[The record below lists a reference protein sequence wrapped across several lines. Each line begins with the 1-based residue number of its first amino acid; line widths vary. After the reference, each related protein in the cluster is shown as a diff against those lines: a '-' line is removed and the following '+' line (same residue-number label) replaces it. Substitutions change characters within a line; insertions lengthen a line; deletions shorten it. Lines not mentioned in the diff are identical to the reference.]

1 MYMYANKNNVRV
13 FIDMDKLCVSGGRP
27 LVGTVTIGGMKNAAL
42 PIIFATILVNDICVL
57 ENLPDVSDIKTA
69 LEIVRRM
76 GAEVKQLDK
85 FTYSIDTRTVR
96 SNSVPLDLARN
107 MRGSYYVLGAE
118 LGRFGRSF
126 TSLPGGCNL
135 GARPIDQHVKGFE
148 ALGATVNCTS
158 GISCYSENR
167 LVGASIYMD
176 VASVGATANIM
187 LAAATA
193 DGMTVIDN
201 AAREPHIVDLANF
214 LNSCGAN
221 ISGAGTEVIK
231 IRGVDKLYGG
241 TYAIIPDMIEAGTYM
256 IAAAATKGDLTI
268 NNVIPRHLEATTRKL
283 VEMGVEV
290 EEGDDYVRVRS
301 DGNLKKARVKTDF
314 YPGFPTDMNPQFCV
328 LLCLAEGHSKIT
340 ESVMDF
346 RFKYTD
352 ELVRMG
358 AKITVTGRDANI
370 EGIDNFHP
378 ANVRAVDLRA
388 GAAMVIAALSAN
400 GTTVIDDIYHIERGY
415 EDMVGKL
422 RSVGADIKRVS
433 ENI

>member
-1 MYMYANKNNVRV
+1 ME
-13 FIDMDKLCVSGGRP
+13 KLCISGGKP
-27 LVGTVTIGGMKNAAL
+27 LLGSITIGGMKNAAL
-42 PIIFATILVNDICVL
+42 PIIFATVLVNDVCIL
-57 ENLPDVSDIKTA
+57 ENLPEVSDIYQA

-76 GAEVKQLDK
+76 GADIEQIDRY
-85 FTYSIDTRTVR
+85 TYRIDTRPVR
-96 SNSVPLDLARN
+96 SNSVPLDLARM

-118 LGRFGRSF
+118 LGRFGRSS
-126 TSLPGGCNL
+126 TALPGGCNL
-135 GARPIDQHVKGFE
+135 GARPIDQHIKGFE

-158 GISCYSENR
+158 GINCYTNKPLE
-167 LVGASIYMD
+167 GTSIYLD

-187 LAAATA
+187 LAATTA
-193 DGMTVIDN
+193 KGKTVIDN

-231 IRGVDKLYGG
+231 IHGVDSLHGG

-256 IAAAATKGDLTI
+256 IAAAATKGDLII
-268 NNVIPRHLEATTRKL
+268 NNVIPRHLEATSRKL
-283 VEMGVEV
+283 IEMGVIV
-290 EEGDDYVRVRS
+290 EEGDDYVRVS
-301 DGNLKKARVKTDF
+301 SSGELKKTRVKTDF

-328 LLCLAEGHSKIT
+328 LLCLAEGHSIIT
-340 ESVMDF
+340 ESVMNY

-358 AKITVTGRDANI
+358 ARISVQGRDAHI
-370 EGIDNFHP
+370 DGIDAFHP

-400 GTTVIDDIYHIERGY
+400 GKTIIEDIYHIQRGY

-422 RSVGADIKRVS
+422 RSVGADIKIISDDIR
-433 ENI
+433 

>member
-1 MYMYANKNNVRV
+1 
-13 FIDMDKLCVSGGRP
+13 MDKLCVSGGKP
-27 LVGTVTIGGMKNAAL
+27 LVGTVNIGGMKNAAL
-42 PIIFATILVNDICVL
+42 PIIFATILVNDVCIL

-69 LEIVRRM
+69 LEILRRM
-76 GAEVKQLDK
+76 GAEIKQLDN
-85 FTYSIDTRTVR
+85 FTYSIDTRPVK
-96 SNSVPLDLARN
+96 SNSVPLDLACN

-126 TSLPGGCNL
+126 TSIPGGCNL
-135 GARPIDQHVKGFE
+135 GARPIDQHIKGFE
-148 ALGATVNCTS
+148 ALGAKVNCTS
-158 GISCYSENR
+158 GISCYTER
-167 LVGASIYMD
+167 PLEGASIYMD

-187 LAAATA
+187 IAAATA
-193 DGMTVIDN
+193 NGMTVIDN

-231 IRGVDKLYGG
+231 IRGVESLYGG

-256 IAAAATKGDLTI
+256 IAAAATKGDLTV

-290 EEGDDYVRVRS
+290 EEGDDFVRVRS
-301 DGNLKKARVKTDF
+301 DGTLKKVRVKTDF

-328 LLCLAEGHSKIT
+328 LLCLAEGESRIT
-340 ESVMDF
+340 ESVMDS

-352 ELVRMG
+352 ELIRMG
-358 AKITVTGRDANI
+358 AKIVVQGRDAI
-370 EGIDNFHP
+370 ITGVDSLTP

-388 GAAMVIAALSAN
+388 GAAMVIAALSSA
-400 GTTVIDDIYHIERGY
+400 GTTVIEDIHHIERGY
-415 EDMVGKL
+415 EDLVGKL
-422 RSVGADIKRVS
+422 RSVGADIKRIS
-433 ENI
+433 DSI

>member
-1 MYMYANKNNVRV
+1 
-13 FIDMDKLCVSGGRP
+13 MDKLCVSGGRP
-27 LVGTVTIGGMKNAAL
+27 LLGSVTIGGMKNAAL
-42 PIIFATILVNDICVL
+42 PIIFATILVNDVCVL

-69 LEIVRRM
+69 LEILRRM
-76 GAEVKQLDK
+76 GAEIKELGK
-85 FTYSIDTRTVR
+85 NTYSIDTRPVH

-126 TSLPGGCNL
+126 TALPGGCNL
-135 GARPIDQHVKGFE
+135 GARPIDQHIKGFE
-148 ALGATVNCTS
+148 ALGANVNCTS
-158 GISCYSENR
+158 GISCYAENR
-167 LVGASIYMD
+167 LQGASIYMD

-187 LAAATA
+187 IAAATA
-193 DGMTVIDN
+193 EGMTVIDN

-231 IRGVDKLYGG
+231 IRGVDELHGG

-283 VEMGVEV
+283 VEMGVTV
-290 EEGDDYVRVRS
+290 VEGDDYVRVTC
-301 DGNLKKARVKTDF
+301 DGTLKKARVKTDF

-328 LLCLAEGHSKIT
+328 LLCLAEGHSVLT

-352 ELVRMG
+352 ELIRMG
-358 AKITVTGRDANI
+358 AKITVQGRDAHI
-370 EGIDNFHP
+370 DGIQSFRP

-388 GAAMVIAALSAN
+388 GAAMVIAALSAA

-422 RSVGADIKRVS
+422 RSVGADIKRIS
-433 ENI
+433 DNI

>member
-1 MYMYANKNNVRV
+1 
-13 FIDMDKLCVSGGRP
+13 MDKLCVSGGRP
-27 LVGTVTIGGMKNAAL
+27 LVGSVNIGGMKNAAL

-57 ENLPDVSDIKTA
+57 ENLPDVSDIKNA
-69 LEIVRRM
+69 LEILRRM
-76 GAEVKQLDK
+76 GAEIKEIDR
-85 FTYSIDTRTVR
+85 FTYSIDTRPVR

-135 GARPIDQHVKGFE
+135 GARPIDQHIKGFE

-158 GISCYSENR
+158 GISCYTEKP
-167 LVGASIYMD
+167 LEGASIYMD

-187 LAAATA
+187 IAAATA
-193 DGMTVIDN
+193 SGMTVIDN

-214 LNSCGAN
+214 LNSCGAD

-231 IRGVDKLYGG
+231 IRGVESLHGG

-283 VEMGVEV
+283 LEMGVEV
-290 EEGDDYVRVRS
+290 EEGDDYVRVRY
-301 DGNLKKARVKTDF
+301 DGKLKKVRVKTDF

-328 LLCLAEGHSKIT
+328 LLCLAEGESRIT
-340 ESVMDF
+340 ESVMDS

-352 ELVRMG
+352 ELIRMG
-358 AKITVTGRDANI
+358 ARITVQGRDAI
-370 EGIDNFHP
+370 ITGVEAFTP
-378 ANVRAVDLRA
+378 STVRAVDLRA
-388 GAAMVIAALSAN
+388 GAAMVIAALSTT
-400 GTTVIDDIYHIERGY
+400 GTTFIDDIHHIERGY
-415 EDMVGKL
+415 EDLVGKL
-422 RSVGADIKRVS
+422 RSVGADIERVS
-433 ENI
+433 TNN

>member
-1 MYMYANKNNVRV
+1 
-13 FIDMDKLCVSGGRP
+13 MDKLCVSGGRP
-27 LVGTVTIGGMKNAAL
+27 LVGSVNIGGMKNAAL

-57 ENLPDVSDIKTA
+57 ENLPDVSDIKNA
-69 LEIVRRM
+69 LEILRRM
-76 GAEVKQLDK
+76 GAEIKQIDN
-85 FTYSIDTRTVR
+85 FTYSIDTRPVR

-107 MRGSYYVLGAE
+107 TRGSYYVLGAE

-135 GARPIDQHVKGFE
+135 GARPIDQHIKGFE

-158 GISCYSENR
+158 GISCYTEKA
-167 LVGASIYMD
+167 LEGAPIYMD

-187 LAAATA
+187 IAAATA
-193 DGMTVIDN
+193 NGMTVIDN

-214 LNSCGAN
+214 LNSCGAD

-231 IRGVDKLYGG
+231 IRGVESLHGG

-283 VEMGVEV
+283 LEMGVAV
-290 EEGDDYVRVRS
+290 EEGDDFVRVRY
-301 DGNLKKARVKTDF
+301 DGKLKKVRVKTDF

-328 LLCLAEGHSKIT
+328 LLCLAEGESRIT
-340 ESVMDF
+340 ESVMDS

-352 ELVRMG
+352 ELIRMG
-358 AKITVTGRDANI
+358 ASITVQGRDAI
-370 EGIDNFHP
+370 ITGIDSFTP
-378 ANVRAVDLRA
+378 STVRAVDLRA
-388 GAAMVIAALSAN
+388 GAAMVIAALSAS
-400 GTTVIDDIYHIERGY
+400 GTTFIDDIHHIERGY
-415 EDMVGKL
+415 EDLVGKL

-433 ENI
+433 ANG

>member
-1 MYMYANKNNVRV
+1 ME
-13 FIDMDKLCVSGGRP
+13 KLCVSGGRP
-27 LVGTVTIGGMKNAAL
+27 LLGSINIGGMKNAAL
-42 PIIFATILVNDICVL
+42 PILFATILVNDVCVL
-57 ENLPDVSDIKTA
+57 ENLPDVSDIRTA
-69 LEIVRRM
+69 LEILRRM
-76 GAEVKQLDK
+76 GAEIKQLDT
-85 FTYSIDTRTVR
+85 FTYSIDTRSVR
-96 SNSVPLDLARN
+96 SNSVPIDLAQK

-135 GARPIDQHVKGFE
+135 GARPIDQHIKGFE

-158 GISCYSENR
+158 GVSCYTEKP
-167 LVGASIYMD
+167 LEGASIYMD

-187 LAAATA
+187 MAAALA
-193 DGMTVIDN
+193 KGKTVINN

-231 IRGVDKLYGG
+231 IYGVDSLYGG

-283 VEMGVEV
+283 VEMGVKV
-290 EEGDDYVRVRS
+290 EEGDDYVRVSSSGKLR
-301 DGNLKKARVKTDF
+301 KTRVKTDF

-328 LLCLAEGHSKIT
+328 LLCLAEGHSVLT
-340 ESVMDF
+340 ESVMNF

-352 ELVRMG
+352 ELIRMG
-358 AKITVTGRDANI
+358 ANISVQGRDAHI
-370 EGIDNFHP
+370 EGIEAFTP
-378 ANVRAVDLRA
+378 SNVRAVDLRA

-400 GTTVIDDIYHIERGY
+400 GTTIIEDIHHIERGY
-415 EDMVGKL
+415 EDLVGKL
-422 RSVGADIKRVS
+422 RSVGADITRVS
-433 ENI
+433 EKI

>member
-1 MYMYANKNNVRV
+1 ME
-13 FIDMDKLCVSGGRP
+13 KLCVSGGRP
-27 LVGTVTIGGMKNAAL
+27 LLGSINIGGMKNAAL
-42 PIIFATILVNDICVL
+42 PIVFATILVNDVCVL
-57 ENLPDVSDIKTA
+57 ENLPDVSDIRTA
-69 LEIVRRM
+69 LEILRRM
-76 GAEVKQLDK
+76 GAEIKKIDNY
-85 FTYSIDTRTVR
+85 TYSIDTRTVR
-96 SNSVPLDLARN
+96 ANSIPIDLAQK

-126 TSLPGGCNL
+126 TTLPGGCNL
-135 GARPIDQHVKGFE
+135 GARPIDQHIKGFE

-158 GISCYSENR
+158 GVSCYTDKPLE
-167 LVGASIYMD
+167 GASIYLD

-187 LAAATA
+187 MAAVLAK
-193 DGMTVIDN
+193 GKTVIDN

-231 IRGVDKLYGG
+231 INGVDSLYGG

-283 VEMGVEV
+283 LEMGVKV
-290 EEGDDYVRVRS
+290 EEGDDFVRVS
-301 DGNLKKARVKTDF
+301 ASGKLKKTRVKTDF

-328 LLCLAEGHSKIT
+328 LLCLAEGHSVLT
-340 ESVMDF
+340 ESVMNF

-352 ELVRMG
+352 ELIRMG
-358 AKITVTGRDANI
+358 ANISVQGRDAHI
-370 EGIDNFHP
+370 EGVDSFVP

-400 GTTVIDDIYHIERGY
+400 GTTIIEDIHHIERGY
-415 EDMVGKL
+415 EDLVGKL
-422 RSVGADIKRVS
+422 RSVGADIKRIS
-433 ENI
+433 DKI

>member
-1 MYMYANKNNVRV
+1 ME
-13 FIDMDKLCVSGGRP
+13 KLRVSGGRP
-27 LVGTVTIGGMKNAAL
+27 LVGSVNIGGMKNAAL
-42 PIIFATILVNDICVL
+42 PIIFATILVNDVVVL
-57 ENLPDVSDIKTA
+57 ENLPEVSDIYTA
-69 LEIVRRM
+69 LEILRKM
-76 GAEVKQLDK
+76 GAVVEQVDRY
-85 FTYSIDTRTVR
+85 TYHIDTRPVR
-96 SNSVPLDLARN
+96 ENSVPLDLARV

-135 GARPIDQHVKGFE
+135 GARPIDQHIKGFE
-148 ALGATVNCTS
+148 ALGATVNCAS
-158 GISCYSENR
+158 GISCFTNKPLE
-167 LVGASIYMD
+167 GTSIYMD

-187 LAAATA
+187 MAAATA
-193 DGMTVIDN
+193 RGMTVIEN

-214 LNSCGAN
+214 LNSCGAD

-231 IRGVDKLYGG
+231 IRGVDELHGV

-268 NNVIPRHLEATTRKL
+268 NNVIPRHLEATSRKL
-283 VEMGVEV
+283 REMGVDV

-301 DGNLKKARVKTDF
+301 DGNLRKARVKTDF

-328 LLCLAEGHSKIT
+328 LLCLAQGHSVLT

-358 AKITVTGRDANI
+358 ARISVQGRDAHI
-370 EGIDNFHP
+370 EGIETFRP

-388 GAAMVIAALSAN
+388 GAAMVIAALSAD
-400 GTTVIDDIYHIERGY
+400 GTTTIEDIYHIQRGY

-422 RSVGADIKRVS
+422 RAVGADIKLIADPLG
-433 ENI
+433 N

>member
-1 MYMYANKNNVRV
+1 
-13 FIDMDKLCVSGGRP
+13 MDKLCVSGGRP
-27 LVGTVTIGGMKNAAL
+27 LLGSVTIGGMKNAAL
-42 PIIFATILVNDICVL
+42 PIIFATILVNDVCVL

-69 LEIVRRM
+69 LEILRRM
-76 GAEVKQLDK
+76 GAEIKELGK
-85 FTYSIDTRTVR
+85 NTYSIDTRPVH

-126 TSLPGGCNL
+126 TALPGGCNL
-135 GARPIDQHVKGFE
+135 GARPIDQHIKGFE
-148 ALGATVNCTS
+148 ALGANVNCTS
-158 GISCYSENR
+158 GISCYAESR
-167 LVGASIYMD
+167 LRGASIYMD

-187 LAAATA
+187 IAAATA
-193 DGMTVIDN
+193 EGMTVIDN

-231 IRGVDKLYGG
+231 IRGVDELHGG

-283 VEMGVEV
+283 VEMGVTV
-290 EEGDDYVRVRS
+290 VEGDDYVRVTC
-301 DGNLKKARVKTDF
+301 DGTLKKARVKTDF

-328 LLCLAEGHSKIT
+328 LLCLAEGHSVLT

-352 ELVRMG
+352 ELIRMG
-358 AKITVTGRDANI
+358 AKITVQGRDAHI
-370 EGIDNFHP
+370 DGIQSFRP

-388 GAAMVIAALSAN
+388 GAAMVIAALSAA

-422 RSVGADIKRVS
+422 RSVGADIKRIRD
-433 ENI
+433 NI

>member
-1 MYMYANKNNVRV
+1 
-13 FIDMDKLCVSGGRP
+13 MDKLCVSGGRP
-27 LVGTVTIGGMKNAAL
+27 LVGSVNIGGMKNAAL

-57 ENLPDVSDIKTA
+57 ENLPNVSDIKNA
-69 LEIVRRM
+69 LEILRRM
-76 GAEVKQLDK
+76 GAEIKQIDN
-85 FTYSIDTRTVR
+85 FTYSIDTRPVR

-135 GARPIDQHVKGFE
+135 GARPIDQHIKGFE

-158 GISCYSENR
+158 GISCYTEKA
-167 LVGASIYMD
+167 LEGAPIYMD

-187 LAAATA
+187 IAAATA
-193 DGMTVIDN
+193 NGMTVIDN

-214 LNSCGAN
+214 LNSCGAD

-231 IRGVDKLYGG
+231 IRGVESLHGG

-283 VEMGVEV
+283 LEMGVAV
-290 EEGDDYVRVRS
+290 EEGDDFVRVRY
-301 DGNLKKARVKTDF
+301 DGKLKKVRVKTDF

-328 LLCLAEGHSKIT
+328 LLCLAEGESRIT
-340 ESVMDF
+340 ESVMDS

-352 ELVRMG
+352 ELIRMG
-358 AKITVTGRDANI
+358 ASITVQGRDAI
-370 EGIDNFHP
+370 ITGIDSFTP
-378 ANVRAVDLRA
+378 STVRAVDLRA
-388 GAAMVIAALSAN
+388 GAAMVIAALSTS
-400 GTTVIDDIYHIERGY
+400 GTTFIDDIHHIERGY
-415 EDMVGKL
+415 EDLVGKL

-433 ENI
+433 ANG

>member
-1 MYMYANKNNVRV
+1 
-13 FIDMDKLCVSGGRP
+13 MDKLCVSGGRP
-27 LVGTVTIGGMKNAAL
+27 LLGSITIGGMKNAAL
-42 PIIFATILVNDICVL
+42 PIIFATILVNDVCVL

-69 LEIVRRM
+69 LEILSRM
-76 GAEVKQLDK
+76 GAEIKELGK
-85 FTYSIDTRTVR
+85 NTYSIDTRPVR

-126 TSLPGGCNL
+126 TALPGGCNL
-135 GARPIDQHVKGFE
+135 GARPIDQHIKGFE
-148 ALGATVNCTS
+148 ALGANVNCTA
-158 GISCYSENR
+158 GISCYTETG
-167 LVGASIYMD
+167 LKGASIYMD

-187 LAAATA
+187 IAAATA
-193 DGMTVIDN
+193 EGMTVIDN

-231 IRGVDKLYGG
+231 IRGVEKLYGG

-283 VEMGVEV
+283 LEMGVEV
-290 EEGDDYVRVRS
+290 EEGDDFVRVTCK
-301 DGNLKKARVKTDF
+301 GQLKKARIKTDF

-328 LLCLAEGHSKIT
+328 LLCLAEGHSVLT
-340 ESVMDF
+340 ESVMDS

-352 ELVRMG
+352 ELIRMG
-358 AKITVTGRDANI
+358 ARITVQGRDAHIDGI
-370 EGIDNFHP
+370 ESFSP
-378 ANVRAVDLRA
+378 ATVRAVDLRA
-388 GAAMVIAALSAN
+388 GAAMVIAALSAT

-422 RSVGADIKRVS
+422 RSVGADITRIS
-433 ENI
+433 DGI

>member
-1 MYMYANKNNVRV
+1 ME
-13 FIDMDKLCVSGGRP
+13 KLCVSGGRP
-27 LVGTVTIGGMKNAAL
+27 LLGSINIGGMKNAAL

-57 ENLPDVSDIKTA
+57 ENLPDVSDTKTA
-69 LEIVRRM
+69 FDIIQGM
-76 GAEVKQLDK
+76 GALVKRLDT
-85 FTYSIDTRTVR
+85 FTYSVDTRGVR
-96 SNSVPLDLARN
+96 TNSVPLDLARN

-118 LGRFGRSF
+118 LGRFQRSF

-148 ALGATVNCTS
+148 ALGATVNCTDV
-158 GISCYSENR
+158 GVSCYSDRPLE
-167 LVGASIYMD
+167 GASIYMD

-187 LAAATA
+187 MAAATA
-193 DGMTVIDN
+193 KGKTVIEN

-221 ISGAGTEVIK
+221 ITGAGTEVIK
-231 IRGVDKLYGG
+231 IRGVDRLHGG
-241 TYAIIPDMIEAGTYM
+241 SYAIIPDMIEAGTYM

-268 NNVIPRHLEATTRKL
+268 KNVIPRHLEATTRKL
-283 VEMGVEV
+283 VEMGVSV
-290 EEGDDYVRVRS
+290 EEGGDYVRVRY
-301 DGNLKKARVKTDF
+301 DGPLKKARVKTDF
-314 YPGFPTDMNPQFCV
+314 YPGFPTDMNPQFCA
-328 LLCLAEGHSKIT
+328 LLCLAEGKSVLT

-358 AKITVTGRDANI
+358 ANIKVLGRDAHI
-370 EGIDNFHP
+370 EGVDEFRP

-388 GAAMVIAALSAN
+388 GAAMVIAALSAK
-400 GTTVIDDIYHIERGY
+400 GTTVIEDIHHIERGY
-415 EDMVGKL
+415 EDLVGKL

-433 ENI
+433 DSID

>member
-1 MYMYANKNNVRV
+1 ME
-13 FIDMDKLCVSGGRP
+13 KLRISGGRP
-27 LVGTVTIGGMKNAAL
+27 LLGTINIGGMKNAAL
-42 PIIFATILVNDICVL
+42 PIIFATVLVNDICVL

-69 LEIVRRM
+69 LEIVRLM
-76 GAEVKQLDK
+76 GAEIKQIDNY
-85 FTYSIDTRTVR
+85 TYSIDTRSVR
-96 SNSVPLDLARN
+96 SNSVPLDLARK

-118 LGRFGRSF
+118 LGRFGRAF

-135 GARPIDQHVKGFE
+135 GARPIDQHIKGFE
-148 ALGATVNCTS
+148 ALGATVNCNDQ
-158 GISCYSENR
+158 GVSCYTESP

-187 LAAATA
+187 IAAATA
-193 DGMTVIDN
+193 TGKTVIDN

-231 IRGVDKLYGG
+231 IHGVEKLHGG
-241 TYAIIPDMIEAGTYM
+241 NYAIIPDMIEAGTYM

-268 NNVIPRHLEATTRKL
+268 SNVIPRHLETTTRKL
-283 VEMGVEV
+283 VEMGVNV
-290 EEGDDYVRVRS
+290 EEGDDYVRVRF
-301 DGNLKKARVKTDF
+301 DGKLKKVRIKTDF

-328 LLCLAEGHSKIT
+328 LLCLAEGHSVLT
-340 ESVMDF
+340 ESVMDS

-358 AKITVTGRDANI
+358 AKISVQGRDAH
-370 EGIDNFHP
+370 IDGVASLNP

-400 GTTVIDDIYHIERGY
+400 GKTIIEDIHHIERGY
-415 EDMVGKL
+415 EDLVGKL
-422 RSVGADIKRVS
+422 RAVGADIKKIS
-433 ENI
+433 DTNA

>member
-1 MYMYANKNNVRV
+1 MLYME
-13 FIDMDKLCVSGGRP
+13 KLRISGGRP
-27 LVGTVTIGGMKNAAL
+27 LHGTINIGGMKNAAL
-42 PIIFATILVNDICVL
+42 PIIFATVLVNDVCVL

-69 LEIVRRM
+69 LEIVRLM
-76 GAEVKQLDK
+76 GAEVKKIDNY
-85 FTYSIDTRTVR
+85 TYSVDTRSVR
-96 SNSVPLDLARN
+96 SNSVPLDLARK

-118 LGRFGRSF
+118 LGRFGRAF

-135 GARPIDQHVKGFE
+135 GARPIDQHIKGFE
-148 ALGATVNCTS
+148 ALGATINCTDA
-158 GISCYSENR
+158 GVSCFTEKP
-167 LVGASIYMD
+167 LEGASIYMD

-187 LAAATA
+187 IAAATA
-193 DGMTVIDN
+193 KGKTVIDN

-231 IRGVDKLYGG
+231 IYGVEKLHGG
-241 TYAIIPDMIEAGTYM
+241 NYAIIPDMIEAGTYM

-268 NNVIPRHLEATTRKL
+268 SNVIPRHLETTTRKL
-283 VEMGVEV
+283 VEMGVDV
-290 EEGDDYVRVRS
+290 EEGDDYVRVRF
-301 DGNLKKARVKTDF
+301 DGRLKKVRIKTDF

-328 LLCLAEGHSKIT
+328 LLCLAEGHSVLT

-358 AKITVTGRDANI
+358 AKISIQGRDAHIDGI
-370 EGIDNFHP
+370 ESFVP

-400 GTTVIDDIYHIERGY
+400 GKTIIEDIYHIERGY
-415 EDMVGKL
+415 EDLVGKL
-422 RSVGADIKRVS
+422 RAVGADIKKIDDT
-433 ENI
+433 NQ

>member
-1 MYMYANKNNVRV
+1 ME
-13 FIDMDKLCVSGGRP
+13 KLCVSGGRP
-27 LVGTVTIGGMKNAAL
+27 LLGTINIGGMKNAAL
-42 PIIFATILVNDICVL
+42 PIIFATILVNDVCVL

-69 LEIVRRM
+69 LEILRRM
-76 GAEVKQLDK
+76 GAEIKQLER
-85 FTYSIDTRTVR
+85 FTYSIDTRPVR

-118 LGRFGRSF
+118 LGRFGRSY

-135 GARPIDQHVKGFE
+135 GARPIDQHIKGFE
-148 ALGATVNCTS
+148 ALGAKVNCTT
-158 GISCYSENR
+158 GVSCYTEHP
-167 LVGASIYMD
+167 LEGASIYMD

-187 LAAATA
+187 IAAATA
-193 DGMTVIDN
+193 KGKTIIDN

-231 IRGVDKLYGG
+231 INGVDSLYGG

-268 NNVIPRHLEATTRKL
+268 SNVIPRHLEATTRKL
-283 VEMGVEV
+283 VEMGVKV
-290 EEGDDYVRVRS
+290 EEGDDYVRVSS

-328 LLCLAEGHSKIT
+328 LLCLAEGHSVLT

-352 ELVRMG
+352 ELARMG
-358 AKITVTGRDANI
+358 AKISVQGRDAHI
-370 EGIDNFHP
+370 EGIDEFKP

-388 GAAMVIAALSAN
+388 GAAMVIAALSAH

-422 RSVGADIKRVS
+422 RSVGADIKRIS
-433 ENI
+433 DKI

>member
-1 MYMYANKNNVRV
+1 
-13 FIDMDKLCVSGGRP
+13 MDKLCVSGGRP
-27 LVGTVTIGGMKNAAL
+27 LLGTVNIGGMKNAAL
-42 PIIFATILVNDICVL
+42 PIIFATILVNDVCVL

-69 LEIVRRM
+69 LEILRRM
-76 GAEVKQLDK
+76 GAEIKEIDK
-85 FTYSIDTRTVR
+85 YTYSIDTRPVH

-135 GARPIDQHVKGFE
+135 GARPIDQHIKGFE
-148 ALGATVNCTS
+148 ALGAKVNCTS
-158 GISCYSENR
+158 GISCYTEHP
-167 LVGASIYMD
+167 LEGASIYMD

-187 LAAATA
+187 IAAATA
-193 DGMTVIDN
+193 NGMTVIDN

-231 IRGVDKLYGG
+231 IRGVDSLHGG

-283 VEMGVEV
+283 VEMGVDV
-290 EEGDDYVRVRS
+290 EEGDDFVRVRC

-328 LLCLAEGHSKIT
+328 LLCLAEGHSVLT

-358 AKITVTGRDANI
+358 AKITVQGRDAHI
-370 EGIDNFHP
+370 EGIPSFRP

-388 GAAMVIAALSAN
+388 GAAMVIAALSAA

-422 RSVGADIKRVS
+422 RSVGADIKRIS
-433 ENI
+433 DSI